1 MFSKKKIIALTVS
14 LLLVAIVISTIS
26 MSRQPVPAEI
36 LQVPDNRL
44 QIPSASVTS
53 FDAETEGI
61 ARQLKEVLK
70 KVDHPLKVF
79 GLGMAAPQIG
89 YNNRIVA
96 LKRSFE
102 NYVVM
107 VNPEVTEEKWHV
119 FSPSACF
126 SLKGIHFLKRP
137 FWMKVTYQD
146 LDGMSREA
154 IFRGSKAATM
164 KQEIDHLN
172 GVLLTDY

>member
-1 MFSKKKIIALTVS
+1 MFSKKKIIALAGS

-26 MSRQPVPAEI
+26 IARRPVPVEI
-36 LQVPDNRL
+36 LQAADNRL
-44 QIPSASVTS
+44 QIPSTSVTS
-53 FDAETEGI
+53 FDTETEEI
-61 ARQLKEVLK
+61 ARLLKEVLK
-70 KVDHPLKVF
+70 KVDHPLKIF

-89 YNNRIVA
+89 YKKRIVA
-96 LKRSFE
+96 LKQSFE

-107 VNPEVTEEKWHV
+107 VNPEVMEEKWSA

-137 FWMKVTYQD
+137 FWMKVSYQD
-146 LDGMSREA
+146 LDGTSQEA
-154 IFRGSKAATM
+154 IFRGPKAATM